1 MEMGRNFCQH
11 RIINL
16 SYRYRGNLDRISRK
30 RKKKKKEE
38 KRRVFGKNSSEVN
51 NLKNN
56 TIPYSPTKIRANSP
70 LEYSVLN
77 PETSSDSPSEK
88 SKGARLHSAT
98 QERNQIIRM
107 GKVIKIKEDEKSFL
121 NSKNEKKLF
130 NNKTQKIIKDKEIS
144 YEIDWEIL
152 RTLPSILNLELD
164 LQPDNNL
171 L

>member
-1 MEMGRNFCQH
+1 MGRN
-11 RIINL
+11 
-16 SYRYRGNLDRISRK
+16 K
-30 RKKKKKEE
+30 R
-38 KRRVFGKNSSEVN
+38 EVN
-51 NLKNN
+51 KLKNR
-56 TIPYSPTKIRANSP
+56 TIPYSPTKIKANSP

-98 QERNQIIRM
+98 QERNQIIRI
-107 GKVIKIKEDEKSFL
+107 GKVIRIKEEEKSFL
-121 NSKNEKKLF
+121 KSKNEKKLF
-130 NNKTQKIIKDKEIS
+130 NSKTQKIMSEREIS

-164 LQPDNNL
+164 LHPDNKL